1 MNWSNLIKFSVFHF
15 VAISLVS
22 TLTILLIGTDNFEK
36 QSSIDLV
43 IYFQLPSAFVG
54 LVVLIF
60 FASVKKSNILLHLTI
75 ASVISLLLDFVS
87 VSAIMGELYFSSTWI
102 IYLSVATFT
111 ILVATYSAGNFRG
124 GNRKAT

>member
-1 MNWSNLIKFSVFHF
+1 VNWSNLIKFSVFHF